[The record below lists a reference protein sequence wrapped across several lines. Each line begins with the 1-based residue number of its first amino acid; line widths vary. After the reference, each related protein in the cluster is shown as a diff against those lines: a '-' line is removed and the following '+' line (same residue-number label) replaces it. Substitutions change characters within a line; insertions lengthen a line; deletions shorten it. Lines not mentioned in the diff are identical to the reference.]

1 MTKHD
6 DGGPAYPHKFTV
18 RSDSGDAVVSE
29 PGMTW
34 LDRCAIELY
43 KGMLANPKII
53 ENYTKLDIGFLGGIR
68 QTAWKEA
75 AAMLRE
81 KRRREQQ

>member
-1 MTKHD
+1 MTDKND

-34 LDRCAIELY
+34 LDRCAI
-43 KGMLANPKII
+43 
-53 ENYTKLDIGFLGGIR
+53 
-68 QTAWKEA
+68 
-75 AAMLRE
+75 AAM
-81 KRRREQQ
+81 QGMMAADTSDWCMP